1 MVDVSLNIKNERTHA
16 LVRELA
22 TLRGVNQTDAV
33 TEAVEH
39 RIAELRREAGVER
52 KAERIL
58 QLAKEIRELAPEGF
72 MDHDELY
79 DEETGL
85 PR

>member
-33 TEAVEH
+33 TEAVER
-39 RIAELRREAGVER
+39 RIAELRQVER
-52 KAERIL
+52 KKETIL
-58 QLAKEIRELAPEGF
+58 RLAREFRQYAGDVDLST
-72 MDHDELY
+72 DDLY

>member
-1 MVDVSLNIKNERTHA
+1 MSLNIKNERTHA

-22 TLRGVNQTDAV
+22 ALRGVSQTDAV
-33 TEAVEH
+33 TEAVER
-39 RIAELRREAGVER
+39 RIAELRREAGVEP

-58 QLAKEIRELAPEGF
+58 ELARQIRELAPEGF
-72 MDHDELY
+72 IDHDDLY

>member
-39 RIAELRREAGVER
+39 RIAELRKHKATEG

-58 QLAKEIRELAPEGF
+58 SLAREFREHAGDIDLST
-72 MDHDELY
+72 DDLY

>member
-33 TEAVEH
+33 TEAVER

-58 QLAKEIRELAPEGF
+58 ELAREFRQYAG
-72 MDHDELY
+72 DVDLSTDDLY

>member
-39 RIAELRREAGVER
+39 RIAELRQVER
-52 KAERIL
+52 KAETIL
-58 QLAKEIRELAPEGF
+58 RLAREFRQYAGDVDLST
-72 MDHDELY
+72 DDLY

>member
-22 TLRGVNQTDAV
+22 TLRGVSQTDAV
-33 TEAVEH
+33 TEAVER
-39 RIAELRREAGVER
+39 RIAELRREAGIERQVE
-52 KAERIL
+52 EIL
-58 QLAKEIRELAPEGF
+58 QLAKQLRDLAPDGF
-72 MDHDELY
+72 MDPDDLY

>member
-33 TEAVEH
+33 TEAVER
-39 RIAELRREAGVER
+39 RIAELRQVESRKETILRLASEFRQYAGDVD
-52 KAERIL
+52 L
-58 QLAKEIRELAPEGF
+58 ST
-72 MDHDELY
+72 DDLY

-85 PR
+85 PK

>member
-33 TEAVEH
+33 TEAVER
-39 RIAELRREAGVER
+39 RIAELRREAGIER
-52 KAERIL
+52 KVQDIL
-58 QLAKEIRELAPEGF
+58 QLAKEIRDLAPDGF
-72 MDHDELY
+72 MDPDELY
-79 DEETGL
+79 DDETGL
-85 PR
+85 PQ

>member
-1 MVDVSLNIKNERTHA
+1 MVDVGLNIKNERTHA

-22 TLRGVNQTDAV
+22 TLTGMSQTDAV
-33 TEAVEH
+33 TDAVER
-39 RIAELRREAGVER
+39 RIAELRREARAER

-58 QLAKEIRELAPEGF
+58 ELAREFRQYAG
-72 MDHDELY
+72 DVDLGTDDLY

>member
-1 MVDVSLNIKNERTHA
+1 MVDMSLNIKNERTHA

-33 TEAVEH
+33 TEAVER
-39 RIAELRREAGVER
+39 RIAELRQVER
-52 KAERIL
+52 KKEAIL
-58 QLAKEIRELAPEGF
+58 RLASEFRQYAGDVDLST
-72 MDHDELY
+72 DDLY

-85 PR
+85 PK

>member
-58 QLAKEIRELAPEGF
+58 QFAKEIRELAPEGF
-72 MDHDELY
+72 MDPDELY

>member
-1 MVDVSLNIKNERTHA
+1 MSLNIKNERTHA

-33 TEAVEH
+33 TEAVER
-39 RIAELRREAGVER
+39 RIAELRQVER
-52 KAERIL
+52 KKETIL
-58 QLAKEIRELAPEGF
+58 RLAREFRQYAGDVDLST
-72 MDHDELY
+72 DDLY